1 MTGLARQQVVDL
13 VVGRKAAGLGPGVL
27 QGAIH
32 DDIELPGAAHTQ
44 FDIRGAELLEM
55 VPHTEGLRLVPSG
68 AAVFDQ
74 DFHGMK
80 VGP

>member
-1 MTGLARQQVVDL
+1 V
-13 VVGRKAAGLGPGVL
+13 
-27 QGAIH
+27 
-32 DDIELPGAAHTQ
+32 
-44 FDIRGAELLEM
+44 

-68 AAVFDQ
+68 TAVFDQ